1 METITLCFSPWHE
14 VARFFF
20 KIYTRDRGIANQC
33 RKMDEMHN
41 YTKQEPDCLNSSAGV
56 LTLRAI
62 ASL

>member
-14 VARFFF
+14 VAVLL
-20 KIYTRDRGIANQC
+20 YTRDRGISNQC
-33 RKMDEMHN
+33 REMDEMHN

-56 LTLRAI
+56 LTLKAI

>member
-14 VARFFF
+14 VAVL
-20 KIYTRDRGIANQC
+20 YTRDGGIANQC

-56 LTLRAI
+56 LTVKAI
-62 ASL
+62 ASR

>member
-14 VARFFF
+14 IA
-20 KIYTRDRGIANQC
+20 ILLYTRDRGILNQC

-41 YTKQEPDCLNSSAGV
+41 YTKQEPDCLHSNAGV
-56 LTLRAI
+56 LTLKAI